1 MYASLLGSSVN
12 GIDGLTIAVE
22 ADIASGLPQVNLVGL
37 PDSAVRESSERVRA
51 AIRNCGFQFPMSRI
65 TINLAPADLR
75 KEGSAFD
82 LSIAAAILVASEQLP
97 AASFQH
103 TLLIGE
109 LSLNGEIRAVPG
121 VLPMVEQAAKNE
133 AARVILPL
141 GNAAEAALLNG
152 IEVYALTHLNELA
165 AWKEGDS
172 WQSYRYKPEIHQAPN
187 SYASKYNSSDIDRD
201 QILDYGDVLGLHGAK
216 RALLIAAAGSHNL
229 LLSGPPGTGKTML
242 ARRLPSILPPLT
254 DEEALEVTKIYSVAG
269 KLGPSPTSLIRTR
282 PFRSPHHT
290 ISAGGLI
297 GGGSI
302 PRPGEVTL
310 AHRGVLFLDELPEF
324 SRPALEVLRQPLEDR
339 AVTIAR
345 TKAVFRFPARF
356 MLAASMNPCPCG
368 YWGNGPGDR
377 QCTCTDA
384 AVARYRSKISG
395 PLLDRIDLLLEVPR
409 PKSFNT
415 ARSGMTSSEMNSLV
429 MAAAE
434 RQHHRAKKAGVHW
447 NAELTGAALH
457 RTVQL
462 SAPSAKLLRH
472 SFDKLG
478 ISFRAHDRILRL
490 ARTIADVSDSEAVH
504 EEHMSEAIQYR
515 RSGERLGE

>member
-1 MYASLLGSSVN
+1 MYASLLGSSVS
-12 GIDGLTIAVE
+12 GIDGISIAVE

-37 PDSAVRESSERVRA
+37 PDSAIRESSERVRA

-82 LSIAAAILVASEQLP
+82 LTIAAAILVASEQLP
-97 AASFQH
+97 AAPFQR

-109 LSLNGEIRAVPG
+109 LSLNGDVRAVPG
-121 VLPMVEQAAKNE
+121 VLPMVEQAIRNE
-133 AARVILPL
+133 ATRVILPI
-141 GNAAEAALLNG
+141 GNAAEAALLNK
-152 IEVYALTHLNELA
+152 IDVYAISHLNELA
-165 AWKEGDS
+165 AWNEGDR
-172 WQSYRYKPEIHQAPN
+172 WQAFRYKPELHQLQPARN
-187 SYASKYNSSDIDRD
+187 IVDGTSASEGS
-201 QILDYGDVLGLHGAK
+201 LDYGDVLGLHGAK
-216 RALLIAAAGSHNL
+216 RALLIAAAGSHNVL
-229 LLSGPPGTGKTML
+229 LCGPPGTGKTML
-242 ARRLPSILPPLT
+242 ARRLPTILPPLT

-269 KLGPSPTSLIRTR
+269 KLGASPTSLIRTR

-324 SRPALEVLRQPLEDR
+324 TRPALEVLRQPLEDR

-368 YWGNGPGDR
+368 YLGNDANDR
-377 QCTCTDA
+377 HCTCTDA

-409 PKSFNT
+409 QKHFN
-415 ARSGMTSSEMNSLV
+415 L
-429 MAAAE
+429 
-434 RQHHRAKKAGVHW
+434 H
-447 NAELTGAALH
+447 AL
-457 RTVQL
+457 
-462 SAPSAKLLRH
+462 A
-472 SFDKLG
+472 
-478 ISFRAHDRILRL
+478 
-490 ARTIADVSDSEAVH
+490 
-504 EEHMSEAIQYR
+504 
-515 RSGERLGE
+515 